1 MENHKTNFNNLK
13 MGIQS
18 VLDIVDEYHKLTVKI
33 QLDDVTEQFDALR
46 FNARSYAVQRWLDDK
61 ETQLDNMTRVNI
73 VLPVHVS
80 LMPCIPSSTY

>member
-1 MENHKTNFNNLK
+1 MESNKTNFDKLT

-18 VLDIVDEYHKLTVKI
+18 VFDIVDEHHKPTVTF
-33 QLDDVTEQFDALR
+33 QLDNVTEEFNALR
-46 FNARSYAVQRWLDDK
+46 FNVRSYAVQSWLKDK

-80 LMPCIPSSTY
+80 LMPCIPSST